1 MAARSIFIFCIQP
14 RTLHCSA
21 HCVHICCSV
30 YSLVAGMEIWFV
42 KTNRPPCGG
51 CGALWREVASWD
63 NKPRYTISIDVLNS
77 RVSRN
82 TNYSLST
89 VEHETS
95 SCPLTFQTFVAG
107 FSSKR
112 SQRCWFAP
120 AGNKR
125 SMSHW
130 WEKKWRQGRSRNTEA
145 HSRPQY
151 PTPTIA
157 LSALAKSQFDHA
169 GSDQKLSITFSF
181 KQPEHVN
188 AVLDKVWP
196 SYLS

>member
-30 YSLVAGMEIWFV
+30 YSFVAGMEIWFV

-63 NKPRYTISIDVLNS
+63 NKPRSTISIDVLNS

-82 TNYSLST
+82 TNYSLPT

-157 LSALAKSQFDHA
+157 LSVDSFVTKKPSHNLIMQGHIKNDPLHL
-169 GSDQKLSITFSF
+169 GSNNLSM
-181 KQPEHVN
+181 
-188 AVLDKVWP
+188 
-196 SYLS
+196 

>member
-1 MAARSIFIFCIQP
+1 MGARSIFIFCIQP
-14 RTLHCSA
+14 RTLHCSL
-21 HCVHICCSV
+21 HCVRVRCSV
-30 YSLVAGMEIWFV
+30 YSFVAGMEIWFV

-63 NKPRYTISIDVLNS
+63 NKPRSTISIDVLNS

-82 TNYSLST
+82 TNYSLPT

-95 SCPLTFQTFVAG
+95 SCPLTFQTFVSG

-112 SQRCWFAP
+112 SPQRCWFAP

-130 WEKKWRQGRSRNTEA
+130 WEKKWRQGRSRITEA
-145 HSRPQY
+145 HSHP
-151 PTPTIA
+151 
-157 LSALAKSQFDHA
+157 
-169 GSDQKLSITFSF
+169 
-181 KQPEHVN
+181 
-188 AVLDKVWP
+188 
-196 SYLS
+196 